1 MSLKNKTIQGIA
13 WSSLDSFVNLGIQ
26 FIVGIILARLLTPK
40 EFGLIGMLVFF
51 IAISQSII
59 DSGFTQALIRK
70 KNIKQRDYSTVFYF
84 NLIIGTVIYTILF
97 FSADSIAHFF
107 KEPQLTNL
115 LQVLGLEVIIV
126 SFTIIHTAKLT
137 REINFKLQTK
147 ITIIASVLSGAIGI
161 GMAYMGYGVWS
172 LVGKTLS
179 MRLFVSILLWIW
191 NRWLPTLEFDK
202 ESFKSMFSFGS
213 KLMLSGL
220 IDNIYRNIYNLIIGK
235 FFSAQALGF
244 YTRADQFKKLPAES
258 INTIIS
264 RVSYPVL
271 SQLQDDNVKLKDGY
285 RQIIK
290 STMLVTFFLMLSM
303 AAVAEPMIM
312 VLIGE
317 KWLPAVEYLQLLC
330 FAGMLF
336 PLHSLNLNILNV
348 KGRSDLFLRL
358 EIIKKLIA
366 VPVIILGIYFG
377 IRYLLIGM
385 IVSSLVS
392 YFLNSYYSGRLINY
406 STQEQIR
413 DIAPLFLISA
423 VSAGT
428 VFGIGVLLSSGY
440 FVILS
445 IQIVTG
451 LFTFVFLNELLKTEE
466 YVFMKN
472 TLVNLYK
479 NHKAK

>member
-1 MSLKNKTIQGIA
+1 
-13 WSSLDSFVNLGIQ
+13 VC
-26 FIVGIILARLLTPK
+26 
-40 EFGLIGMLVFF
+40 F

-70 KNIKQRDYSTVFYF
+70 KNIKQSDYSTVFYF
-84 NLIIGTVIYTILF
+84 NLIIGFVIYASLY
-97 FSADSIAHFF
+97 FSAEAISHFF
-107 KEPQLTNL
+107 NEPQLKDL

-271 SQLQDDNVKLKDGY
+271 SQLQDDDEKLKSGY
-285 RQIIK
+285 KQIIK

-303 AAVAEPMIM
+303 AAIAEPMII

-336 PLHSLNLNILNV
+336 PLHSLNLNILKV
-348 KGRSDLFLRL
+348 KGRSNLFLKL
-358 EIIKKLIA
+358 EIAKKIIA
-366 VPVIILGIYFG
+366 IPVIIVGIYFG

-385 IVSSLVS
+385 IVSSLIA
-392 YFLNSYYSGRLINY
+392 YFLNSFYSGRLINY
-406 STQEQIR
+406 PAREQLR

-423 VSAGT
+423 ASATT
-428 VFGIGVLLSSGY
+428 VFGIGELLSSGY
-440 FVILS
+440 FVILP
-445 IQIVTG
+445 IQIITG
-451 LFTFVFLNELLKTEE
+451 IFTFIILNEILKTEE
-466 YVFMKN
+466 YLFIKN
-472 TLVNLYK
+472 TLLNLYK